1 MEIRSPRTD
10 HEWEAYYA
18 LRYAV
23 LRKPWNQKPGSER
36 DDLEADSK
44 HFAAFEGPNLVGV
57 GRLDELDPLTAQIR
71 FMAVDFTC
79 QGKGVGR
86 NIMEAMEEYAWRLGV
101 EKIVLHARENALRFY
116 AKLGYELIQPSHLLF
131 GEIQHFLMQKKKG

>member
-1 MEIRSPRTD
+1 
-10 HEWEAYYA
+10 
-18 LRYAV
+18 
-23 LRKPWNQKPGSER
+23 
-36 DDLEADSK
+36 
-44 HFAAFEGPNLVGV
+44 
-57 GRLDELDPLTAQIR
+57 LDELDPLTAQIR
-71 FMAVDFTC
+71 FMAVDFTY

-116 AKLGYELIQPSHLLF
+116 TKLGYELIHPSHLLF

>member
-71 FMAVDFTC
+71 FMAVDFTY

-86 NIMEAMEEYAWRLGV
+86 NIMEAMEEYAWRLGI

-116 AKLGYELIQPSHLLF
+116 TKLGYVLIHPSHLLF